1 MNDKLETCI
10 SLGLVFGVAIGS
22 IRNNIPIGVGLGILF
37 GAIVGTF
44 MTKDDKK
51 KNKD

>member
-1 MNDKLETCI
+1 MNDKLATWI
-10 SLGLVFGVAIGS
+10 SLGLVFGAAIGS
-22 IRNNIPIGVGLGILF
+22 IRNNIPIGVGLGIL
-37 GAIVGTF
+37 VGTL

>member
-1 MNDKLETCI
+1 MNSKFSTCVA
-10 SLGLVFGVAIGS
+10 LGLVFGAAIGS
-22 IRNNIPIGVGLGILF
+22 IRNNITMGAGLGLIV
-37 GAIVGTF
+37 GAIVGTL